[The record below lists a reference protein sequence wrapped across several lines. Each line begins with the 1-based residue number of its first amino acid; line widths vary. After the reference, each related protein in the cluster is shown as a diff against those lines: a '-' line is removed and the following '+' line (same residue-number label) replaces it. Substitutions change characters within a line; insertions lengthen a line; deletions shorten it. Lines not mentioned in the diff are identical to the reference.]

1 MRRIATILKASEAAT
16 VRKAVT
22 EAGATLVIVTP
33 LARHANAVNLGQW
46 FCDGTMSGADQ
57 PVRLEAL
64 AEDAN
69 ATNIV
74 SVILAHARSGGI
86 ENIIPF
92 PSGKPVR
99 EVLPEAMR
107 QVANG

>member
-1 MRRIATILKASEAAT
+1 MRRIAMVLKSSEATA

-22 EAGATLVIVTP
+22 VAGATLVIVTP
-33 LARHANAVNLGQW
+33 VGRRDGTVNLGRW
-46 FCDGTMSGADQ
+46 FCERVNTDDDQ
-57 PVRLEAL
+57 PVRLEVI
-64 AEDAN
+64 AEDSASQQ
-69 ATNIV
+69 IV
-74 SVILAHARSGGI
+74 SAILAHARSGGI

-99 EVLPEAMR
+99 EVLPEDLR